1 VDGQA
6 VHSGQ
11 FVGERTPDGAGDAG
25 DEDSHRVSF
34 LLSHTKAAIHC

>member
-25 DEDSHRVSF
+25 DEDSHCQFNPV
-34 LLSHTKAAIHC
+34 LC